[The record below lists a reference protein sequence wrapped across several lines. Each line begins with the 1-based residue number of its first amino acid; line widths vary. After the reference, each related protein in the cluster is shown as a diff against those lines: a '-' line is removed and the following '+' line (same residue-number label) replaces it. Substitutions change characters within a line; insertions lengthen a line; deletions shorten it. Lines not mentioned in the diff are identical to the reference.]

1 MYLIHK
7 KTYKTAICLF
17 LGFVF
22 VGKGLQVW
30 RLRSLFLL
38 LLLYHTRIFLI
49 GEGIEELKNLI
60 RRLQRPANKRKNYF

>member
-1 MYLIHK
+1 MYFVHK
-7 KTYKTAICLF
+7 KPIKQLSVCFGL
-17 LGFVF
+17 LF

-38 LLLYHTRIFLI
+38 LLYHTKIFLI

-60 RRLQRPANKRKNYF
+60 RRLQRPAKKRNLSD

>member
-1 MYLIHK
+1 MYFVHK
-7 KTYKTAICLF
+7 KPIKQLSVCFGL
-17 LGFVF
+17 LF

-38 LLLYHTRIFLI
+38 LLYHTKIFLI

>member
-1 MYLIHK
+1 MYFVHK
-7 KTYKTAICLF
+7 KPIKQLSVCFGL
-17 LGFVF
+17 LF

>member
-1 MYLIHK
+1 MYFVHK
-7 KTYKTAICLF
+7 KPIKQLSVCFGL
-17 LGFVF
+17 LF

-38 LLLYHTRIFLI
+38 LLYHTKFFLI

-60 RRLQRPANKRKNYF
+60 RRLQRPANKRILSD

>member
-1 MYLIHK
+1 MYFVHK
-7 KTYKTAICLF
+7 KPIKQLSVCFGL
-17 LGFVF
+17 LF

-38 LLLYHTRIFLI
+38 LLYHTKIFLI

-60 RRLQRPANKRKNYF
+60 RRLQRPANKRILSD

>member
-1 MYLIHK
+1 MYFVHK
-7 KTYKTAICLF
+7 KPIKQLSVRF
-17 LGFVF
+17 GLLF

-49 GEGIEELKNLI
+49 GEGMEIDN
-60 RRLQRPANKRKNYF
+60 

>member
-1 MYLIHK
+1 MYFVHK
-7 KTYKTAICLF
+7 KPIKQLSVCFGL
-17 LGFVF
+17 LF

-38 LLLYHTRIFLI
+38 LLYHTKIFLI

-60 RRLQRPANKRKNYF
+60 RRLQRPAN

>member
-38 LLLYHTRIFLI
+38 LLLYHTNFFLI
-49 GEGIEELKNLI
+49 EEGVEIDN
-60 RRLQRPANKRKNYF
+60 

>member
-7 KTYKTAICLF
+7 NPIKQLSICFGL
-17 LGFVF
+17 LF

-38 LLLYHTRIFLI
+38 LLLYHIRIFLI
-49 GEGIEELKNLI
+49 GEGIEIDN
-60 RRLQRPANKRKNYF
+60 

>member
-1 MYLIHK
+1 MIYVFCTQ

-17 LGFVF
+17 GLLF

-38 LLLYHTRIFLI
+38 LLLYHTNFFLI
-49 GEGIEELKNLI
+49 EEGVEIDS
-60 RRLQRPANKRKNYF
+60 

>member
-1 MYLIHK
+1 MYFVHK
-7 KTYKTAICLF
+7 KPIKQLSVCFGL
-17 LGFVF
+17 LF

-38 LLLYHTRIFLI
+38 LLYHTKIFLI

-60 RRLQRPANKRKNYF
+60 RRLQRPANKQNCNG